1 MSTLP
6 TPTPDDASGLLKYP
20 RTPHLAGSRLQA
32 GDSACDQVPLSRLAG
47 CHVVIEEKLD
57 GANTAVSFNAAG
69 ELQLQS
75 RGHYLT
81 GGGGERQ
88 FNLFKLWARAHEQRL
103 LTLLEDRYV
112 LYGEWLYAKHSV
124 FYDRLPHYFHEFDVL
139 DRHTGQ
145 FLSTAQ
151 RRQLLADSPV
161 LSVPVLYEGPM
172 PTRAPWLW
180 KLVVR
185 SLAKTRGWRTSF
197 EATVAREGLP
207 LPLCWQQTDT
217 SDLAEGLYLKVE
229 DEAQVLGRCKLVRP
243 DFVQTILDSGSHH
256 SRRPV
261 LPNGL
266 DAAVDLYAPTP
277 TVRWTD
283 LGLRTV
289 HSLKEL
295 QALTPAQL
303 EGERP

>member
-1 MSTLP
+1 MPSDHP
-6 TPTPDDASGLLKYP
+6 ASDLLKYP
-20 RTPHLAGSRLQA
+20 RTPHLAGSRLQPD
-32 GDSACDQVPLSRLAG
+32 DSAADQVPLARLAHS
-47 CHVVIEEKLD
+47 HVLIEEKLD
-57 GANTAVSFNAAG
+57 GANTAISFNAAG

-81 GGGGERQ
+81 GGGSERQ
-88 FNLFKLWARAHEQRL
+88 FNLFKLWARAHEARL
-103 LTLLEDRYV
+103 LALLEDRYV

-139 DRHTGQ
+139 DRRTGR
-145 FLSTAQ
+145 FLSTAR

-161 LSVPVLYEGPM
+161 LSVPVLYEGEM
-172 PTRAPWLW
+172 PTRAAWLW

-185 SLAKTRGWRTSF
+185 SLAKTRAWRDGF

-217 SDLAEGLYLKVE
+217 SDCAEGLYLKVE
-229 DEAQVLGRCKLVRP
+229 DEEQVLGRYKLVRS

-261 LPNGL
+261 LPNLL
-266 DAAVDLYAPTP
+266 DTAVDLYAPVP
-277 TVRWTD
+277 TLRWSD

-289 HSLKEL
+289 RSLKAL

-303 EGERP
+303 EGDRP